1 MSPLILAVVTVIV
14 LWSRALAVD
23 VSGTWVLRLLA
34 ASGKEAPV
42 IDVVLKQ
49 DGEKLTGTCSLQDL
63 DDDFTI
69 SGQLKE
75 DRASWQCSSSGL
87 RMTFTGSIRNTGRE
101 ITGSWNTSA
110 NPEGGTFTATKR

>member
-1 MSPLILAVVTVIV
+1 MSPLILAVATVIG
-14 LWSRALAVD
+14 LWSHALAAD
-23 VSGTWVLRLLA
+23 VSGTWVVRLLTT
-34 ASGKEAPV
+34 SGKEAPV

-49 DGEKLTGTCSLQDL
+49 SGDRLSGSCSLQDL

-69 SGQLKE
+69 SGQVK
-75 DRASWQCSSSGL
+75 DDGVSWQCSSSGL
-87 RMTFTGSIRNTGRE
+87 RMAFTGSIGSTSRE